1 MVFGL
6 VRGIEGTVSIV
17 LEMWD
22 DLVRME
28 GSGSTG

>member
-6 VRGIEGTVSIV
+6 ARGIEGTVSIV
-17 LEMWD
+17 PVMWD